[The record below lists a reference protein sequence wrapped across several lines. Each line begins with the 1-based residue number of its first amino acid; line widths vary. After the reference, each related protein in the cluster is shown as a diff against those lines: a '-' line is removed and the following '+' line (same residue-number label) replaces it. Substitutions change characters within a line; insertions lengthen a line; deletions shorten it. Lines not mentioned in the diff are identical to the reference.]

1 MIINE
6 CVLTELKQQRR
17 AQVADN
23 MAALRDTMDRRRR
36 RISVF
41 GRRKGTAPNAEPV
54 PKTIALGTGSTA
66 H

>member
-6 CVLTELKQQRR
+6 CVLMELNQQRR

-23 MAALRDTMDRRRR
+23 MAALRATMDRRRW
-36 RISVF
+36 RINVF
-41 GRRKGTAPNAEPV
+41 GRRKETATITQPV
-54 PKTIALGTGSTA
+54 LKTIAIGTGSTA